1 MSGGDTIQA
10 AIGTDEARE
19 MSVDRLVQALS
30 TTVNGLT
37 DAEAERRIEACGYNE
52 IAEKKINP
60 LTKFLL
66 YFWGPIPWLIEV
78 AIVLSAIIGRWDDL
92 AIIAALLLLN
102 AAVGFWQERKADTAI
117 EFLKQRLAPRAR
129 VMRGGAWKDTPARD
143 LVPGDAVR
151 VRLGDIVPADCKLMG
166 GAFLVL
172 DESALTGESLPVEK
186 YPNDIAYE
194 GSIVRQGEM
203 DALVYAT
210 GMQTYFGRTAGLVSR
225 PKKRS
230 HFQKAV
236 IKIGDYLIALAVF
249 CVSVVF
255 LVSLFRHESIVE
267 TLTYVLVLTIA
278 AIPAALPAVLSVS
291 MAVGAMALAKKEAIV
306 SSLESIEE
314 AAGMDILCSDKTGT
328 ITRNEIA
335 VAAVV
340 PFEGYTGNDVLLLAS
355 LASREED
362 RDPIDTAIIAHSR
375 AIPAVMEELEGSTV
389 LDFQPFDPVVKRTV
403 ADVRTR
409 DGTDFMAA
417 KGAPQVILSLVPDSA
432 SLEGRITKEVG
443 GFASKGYRAL
453 GVARKEQGG
462 AWDIAGLIALYDPPR
477 EDSSETIRTARAMGV
492 AVKMVT
498 GDHTAIARE
507 IAREVDLAPAIRPAS
522 SFLESAE
529 REAAHVV
536 EEADGFA
543 EVFPEHKYRIVEL
556 LQERGHIVGMTGD
569 GVNDAP
575 ALKRADV
582 GFAVAG
588 STDAAKS
595 AADVVLTRPGL
606 SVIIDTIK
614 ESRRIF
620 QRMQNYSIYRIAET
634 IRVLFFISL
643 SIIIFRFF
651 PITALMIVLL
661 ALLND
666 AAIMTIAYD
675 HVRYSDAPERWDM
688 RILLGIATMLGL
700 TGVIGSFGLLF
711 IGLEYLHLSHAV
723 LQSFIYLKLSVAGH
737 LTVFIA
743 RTRGPFWS
751 VRPAPALVAAVLGT
765 QAIAT
770 LIAVYG
776 ILIPAIG
783 WQLAAFVWVYALATF
798 LIIDRLKLG
807 FYRILDHT
815 GIRFRRSER

>member
-1 MSGGDTIQA
+1 VTAVISTV
-10 AIGTDEARE
+10 EAQE
-19 MSVDRLVQALS
+19 MSAERLVQELS
-30 TTVNGLT
+30 TTEYGLS
-37 DAEAERRIEACGYNE
+37 DAEAERRIEIYGYNE
-52 IAEKKINP
+52 IEEKKVNP
-60 LTKFLL
+60 FKKFLL

-102 AAVGFWQERKADTAI
+102 AAVGFWQERKADIAI
-117 EFLKQRLAPRAR
+117 EFLKQRLALHAR
-129 VMRGGAWKDTPARD
+129 VMRGGAWKDIPGRE
-143 LVPGDAVR
+143 LVPGDVVR
-151 VRLGDIVPADCKLMG
+151 VRLGDIIPADSKLIR
-166 GAFLVL
+166 GAYLIL

-186 YPNDIAYE
+186 HTADIVYD

-210 GMQTYFGRTAGLVSR
+210 GMHTYFGKTAGLVSR

-236 IKIGDYLIALAVF
+236 VKIGDYLIALAVLS
-249 CVSVVF
+249 VSVVF
-255 LVSLFRHESIVE
+255 LVSLFRHESFVE
-267 TLTYVLVLTIA
+267 TLTYVLVLTVA

-314 AAGMDILCSDKTGT
+314 AAGMDILCADKTGT
-328 ITRNEIA
+328 ITKNEIA
-335 VAAVV
+335 VATVV
-340 PFEGYTGNDVLLLAS
+340 PLDGYSEHDVLFLAMC
-355 LASREED
+355 ASREED
-362 RDPIDTAIIAHSR
+362 RDPIDTAIITRSR
-375 AIPAVMEELEGSTV
+375 AVPAVMDILEGVTI
-389 LDFQPFDPVVKRTV
+389 LDFQPFDPVAKRTL

-409 DGTDFMAA
+409 DGTRLAAA
-417 KGAPQVILSLVPDSA
+417 KGAPQVILSLVPDPGL
-432 SLEGRITKEVG
+432 LEGRVMEEVD
-443 GFASKGYRAL
+443 GFASSGYRAL
-453 GVARKEQGG
+453 GVARKEVGEDWQV
-462 AWDIAGLIALYDPPR
+462 AGLIALYDPPR
-477 EDSSETIRTARAMGV
+477 EDSPPTIRTARSMGV
-492 AVKMVT
+492 DVKMVT

-507 IAREVDLAPAIRPAS
+507 IAREVDLAPDIRPAAS
-522 SFLESAE
+522 LLESPE
-529 REAAHVV
+529 RDAVQIA

-556 LQERGHIVGMTGD
+556 LQEKGHIVGMTGD

-582 GFAVAG
+582 GFAVDCA
-588 STDAAKS
+588 TDAAKS
-595 AADVVLTRPGL
+595 AADIVLTKPGL
-606 SVIIDTIK
+606 SVIIDAIK

-620 QRMQNYSIYRIAET
+620 QRMQNYAIYRIAET

-651 PITALMIVLL
+651 PISALMIVLL

-675 HVRYSDAPERWDM
+675 NVRYSAKPERWDM
-688 RILLGIATMLGL
+688 RILLGIATMLGV
-700 TGVIGSFGLLF
+700 TGVFGSFGLLY
-711 IGLEYLHLSHAV
+711 IGLVHLHLSTAV

-737 LTVFIA
+737 LTVFVA

-751 VRPAPALVAAVLGT
+751 VRPALPLVAAVLGT

-783 WQLAAFVWVYALATF
+783 WQLAAIVWAYAIVLF
-798 LIIDRLKLG
+798 LITDRLKIG

-815 GIRFRRSER
+815 GIRFRRTAQ

>member
-1 MSGGDTIQA
+1 MNAVIGIGDAQ
-10 AIGTDEARE
+10 ES
-19 MSVDRLVQALS
+19 SVERLVEMLS
-30 TTVNGLT
+30 TTTRGLS
-37 DAEAERRIEACGYNE
+37 DSEAQRRIATYGFNE
-52 IAEKKINP
+52 IAEKKIHP
-60 LTKFLL
+60 LKKFLL

-102 AAVGFWQERKADTAI
+102 AMVGFWQERKADTAI
-117 EFLKQRLAPRAR
+117 EFLKQRLAPHAR
-129 VMRGGAWKDTPARD
+129 VMRDGIWKEVPARD
-143 LVPGDAVR
+143 LVPGDVVR
-151 VRLGDIVPADCKLMG
+151 VRLGDIVPADSKLFG
-166 GAFLVL
+166 GEYLIL

-186 YPNDIAYE
+186 HPADIAYE
-194 GSIVRQGEM
+194 GAIVRQGEM

-225 PKKRS
+225 PKKKS

-236 IKIGDYLIALAVF
+236 VKIGDYLIALAVF

-255 LVSLFRHESIVE
+255 LVSLFRHESFVE
-267 TLTYVLVLTIA
+267 TLTYVLVLTVA

-340 PFEGYTGNDVLLLAS
+340 PLEGYTEHDVLLLAT

-362 RDPIDTAIIAHSR
+362 RDPIDTAIIGYSR
-375 AIPAVMEELEGSTV
+375 AIPAITDMLEGSAV
-389 LDFQPFDPVVKRTV
+389 LDFHPFDPVAKRTE
-403 ADVRTR
+403 ADLRTR
-409 DGTDFMAA
+409 EGTRFTAA
-417 KGAPQVILSLVPDSA
+417 KGAPQVILSLLPSPGPLGDRI
-432 SLEGRITKEVG
+432 LEEVD
-443 GFASKGYRAL
+443 GFAARGYRAL
-453 GVARKEQGG
+453 GVARTDGEG
-462 AWDIAGLIALYDPPR
+462 AWHMAGLIALYDPPR

-492 AVKMVT
+492 AVKMIT

-507 IAREVDLAPAIRPAS
+507 IAREVDLAPDIRPAA
-522 SFLESAE
+522 SFLESPE
-529 REAAHVV
+529 GEAARVA

-556 LQERGHIVGMTGD
+556 LQGRGHIVGMTGD

-588 STDAAKS
+588 ATDAAKS
-595 AADVVLTRPGL
+595 AADIVLTKPGL
-606 SVIIDTIK
+606 SVIIDTIQ

-675 HVRYSDAPERWDM
+675 NVRYSGVPERWDM
-688 RILLGIATMLGL
+688 RILLGISTMLGL
-700 TGVIGSFGLLF
+700 TGVIESFGLLY
-711 IGLEYLHLSHAV
+711 IGLEYLHLSHAA

-737 LTVFIA
+737 LTVFLA

-751 VRPAPALVAAVLGT
+751 VRPALPLVAAVLGT

-783 WQLAAFVWVYALATF
+783 WQLAAFVWAYALIMF
-798 LIIDRLKLG
+798 VIIDRLKIG